1 MYVHRVLRALLRLED
16 VLFIKPPPILDDC
29 TDSMWR
35 WFKGCLGAIDGTY
48 IEVIVPESD
57 KPSTQRLSPVVNLS
71 SSPTSVVILPY
82 LSICHRH
89 RRRHPSPVVVVVV
102 VVPHLSSSS
111 SSSSSLTCRRHRP
124 SPVVVIVVIV
134 VLTCHRPSPASDDL
148 SLAFYHSL
156 TVTDRQRQIA
166 NDR

>member
-1 MYVHRVLRALLRLED
+1 MQAW
-16 VLFIKPPPILDDC
+16 
-29 TDSMWR
+29 S
-35 WFKGCLGAIDGTY
+35 
-48 IEVIVPESD
+48 ESQ
-57 KPSTQRLSPVVNLS
+57 SLSYAVVNLS

-89 RRRHPSPVVVVVV
+89 RRRHPSPVVVV
-102 VVPHLSSSS
+102 PHLSSSS

-124 SPVVVIVVIV
+124 SPVVVIVV
-134 VLTCHRPSPASDDL
+134 LTCDRPSPANDDL

-166 NDR
+166 NDRSPVTLYHSPTLLRRRRRKSELLGWSSSVTCRQAVVSLTGY